1 MTALNTI
8 KKITAI
14 IIYII
19 LTIILVWFTASFIEI
34 TCKNLTSQN
43 YSDFNIIMWCMN
55 YRP

>member
-19 LTIILVWFTASFIEI
+19 LAIILVWFAASWVEI
-34 TCKNLTSQN
+34 ACKNLTTQD
-43 YSDFNIIMWCMN
+43 YSDFNIIIWCMN

>member
-19 LTIILVWFTASFIEI
+19 LTIILVWFIISWLEI
-34 TCKNLTSQN
+34 VCKNLTTQD
-43 YSDFNIIMWCMN
+43 YSDFNIIIWAIN